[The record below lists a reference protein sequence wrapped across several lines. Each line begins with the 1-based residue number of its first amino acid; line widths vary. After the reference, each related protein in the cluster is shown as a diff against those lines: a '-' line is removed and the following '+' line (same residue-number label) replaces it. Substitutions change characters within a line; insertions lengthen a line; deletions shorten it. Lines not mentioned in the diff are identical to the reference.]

1 MLPPE
6 KKPPASVVP
15 ETPVTTRTEQLLDS
29 HEAAALLK
37 VHPRT
42 LQRLAQRG
50 EIAGVQ
56 VGKLWR
62 FRASSISDWIDQ
74 RLAS

>member
-1 MLPPE
+1 MLE
-6 KKPPASVVP
+6 AVRKPPASVGTHLSNHP
-15 ETPVTTRTEQLLDS
+15 TERLLDS

-50 EIAGVQ
+50 QIAGVQ

-62 FRASSISDWIDQ
+62 FRASAIDAWIQ
-74 RLAS
+74 TRLAG